1 MKSNTLTIVVGT
13 LLLLIFA
20 TLLFVFQVRTT
31 EVAVVTTFGRTT
43 RNIDKPG
50 AYLKWPW
57 PIQKVHKV
65 DQRVH
70 NFESFEQVLTSD
82 GYNLLL
88 SVYVGWNINDP
99 KMFFPRFGGSEN
111 KAQLSLEGLVRNAYS
126 GVVGRHPF
134 SHFVSTDEQQLQF
147 SQIENEMLQRIQAD
161 AQANGYGIQIK
172 FLGIKKLGL
181 PESVTKLV
189 FERMQSERQVLVSRI
204 QYEGESEAAG
214 IRSAAD
220 LESAKLLAQAEAE
233 ATRIRGQ
240 GALEAA
246 KSFEVLQ
253 REPALANFLSQL
265 STLESFLKERTTLV
279 LDLDTPPLN
288 LLKPGATLPKSTK

>member
-1 MKSNTLTIVVGT
+1 MKYNSVTIAVGA

-31 EVAVVTTFGRTT
+31 EVAVVTTFGRPT

-57 PIQKVHKV
+57 PIQKVNKV

-88 SVYVGWNINDP
+88 SVYVGWSINDP
-99 KMFFPRFGGSEN
+99 KMFFPRFGGSEA
-111 KAQLSLEGLVRNAYS
+111 KAQESLEGLVRNSYS

-134 SHFVSTDEQQLQF
+134 SHFISTEAKELQF
-147 SQIENEMLQRIQAD
+147 VEIENEMLQRIQAD
-161 AQANGYGIQIK
+161 AKTNNYGIDIK

-181 PESVTKLV
+181 PESVTK
-189 FERMQSERQVLVSRI
+189 
-204 QYEGESEAAG
+204 
-214 IRSAAD
+214 
-220 LESAKLLAQAEAE
+220 
-233 ATRIRGQ
+233 
-240 GALEAA
+240 
-246 KSFEVLQ
+246 
-253 REPALANFLSQL
+253 
-265 STLESFLKERTTLV
+265 
-279 LDLDTPPLN
+279 
-288 LLKPGATLPKSTK
+288 